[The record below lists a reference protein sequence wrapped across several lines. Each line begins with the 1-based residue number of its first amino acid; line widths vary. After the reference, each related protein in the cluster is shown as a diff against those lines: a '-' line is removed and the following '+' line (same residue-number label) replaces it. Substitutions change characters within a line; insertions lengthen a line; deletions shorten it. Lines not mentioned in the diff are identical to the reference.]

1 MIASMLARNQFSPAG
16 GRRRGVAVVLALVA
30 VSVATLLGLT
40 IATSSDATVSTSG
53 NLSKSAEAR
62 AAALSGVDLAQALL
76 ATKNAESLAASSVLF
91 DGLELNGAKVRA
103 ELRDAETG
111 LAIGHATSAV
121 EIVVRSQIGDC
132 MQVARSIGRLP
143 ADPGTRADL
152 DCSEFALLG
161 TESVA
166 VASGALVAPWSASPL
181 SALREPVRFGTT
193 PGDGRGVSV
202 ADGAAV
208 HGCVELRRGAFAG
221 DREEADAMLAEKH
234 CAVPAPL
241 HVPASP
247 LPERPEGVAA
257 VPSIVLDGIV
267 TQTLAAS
274 GDARVPS
281 RGFMNIRGTVQID
294 VGGNLFIERGA
305 RVLVEEAAVLVVR
318 GNAVFEAAAVE
329 VSPGGSLTLVVVGD
343 LTLDG
348 AYLGGARSDPNEG
361 CDASGAAPYDG
372 GAARTVVFGASS
384 RRVLVTDGSVIKGQV
399 YAPESRVDI
408 ENRSAVY
415 GRLLGRTVTLHEG
428 TGLFY
433 DPALDRRIGWTSPT
447 SGVWES
453 ESTPRAEVLEV
464 DRLDDASLLE
474 FALETGVEPEP
485 ASIADSVL
493 VIESDLSGAEDFNSR
508 LDSVRGAD
516 QSEIRKRAKLRL
528 ERRLAELRA
537 LKLSSGDGFTSLGG
551 VSFATVSLESTKGG
565 DD

>member
-1 MIASMLARNQFSPAG
+1 MMHVVPVVHSMRAP
-16 GRRRGVAVVLALVA
+16 RRGVAVVLALIA
-30 VSVATLLGLT
+30 VSVATLLGLSLAT
-40 IATSSDATVSTSG
+40 SRDATVATSS
-53 NLSKSAEAR
+53 NLSKVATAR
-62 AAALSGVDLAQALL
+62 AAAASGLDLASSMLAREGAL
-76 ATKNAESLAASSVLF
+76 ASLSNGVLF
-91 DGLELNGAKVRA
+91 EDVEINGSRVRA
-103 ELRDAETG
+103 EVRDLETG
-111 LAIGHATSAV
+111 RAATEDSAAI
-121 EIVVRSQIGDC
+121 EIVVSGNADGLQ
-132 MQVARSIGRLP
+132 QVARAVGRAP
-143 ADPGTRADL
+143 ATDTPMRADL

-361 CDASGAAPYDG
+361 CDTSGAAPYDG